1 MTMFEKAFD
10 KLVEHGL
17 TVYPP
22 ATHKGD
28 CLAPYVVIK
37 DGVTSKLAGT
47 SSVRRYLMILVYVP
61 SKRYTDLEGYKTRV
75 KATLDE
81 LYPELL
87 FTGAETQPFL
97 EEDNKSWNTSLEY
110 RYTCREDHVG

>member
-17 TVYPP
+17 TAYPP

-28 CLAPYVVIK
+28 CLAPYIVIK
-37 DGVTSKLAGT
+37 DGVTTKIAGT
-47 SSVRRYLMILVYVP
+47 SSTRKLLTFIVYVP
-61 SKRYTDLEGYKTRV
+61 SRRYTDIEGIKQSV

-87 FTGAETQPFL
+87 FTGNETQPFL
-97 EEDNKSWNTSLEY
+97 EDDNKSWNVSLEY
-110 RYTCREDHVG
+110 RYSCRERHIG